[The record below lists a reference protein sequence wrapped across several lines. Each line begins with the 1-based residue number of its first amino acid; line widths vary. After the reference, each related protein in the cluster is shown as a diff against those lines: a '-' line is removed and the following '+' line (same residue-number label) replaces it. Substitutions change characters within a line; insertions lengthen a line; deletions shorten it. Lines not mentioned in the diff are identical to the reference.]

1 MGSDSGSVNYAL
13 GLGDTEGVD
22 SERAETHLRLVAE
35 AELRRATMIPTDGAR
50 QWHAQRLV
58 LVAQVLSAVGAID
71 AYTADEIQSDIGLAL
86 MGRRPF
92 RGRHQGVPCLRSRYG
107 APSGVV
113 ARSIVARG
121 AGRKGAPDPEWGRLP

>member
-35 AELRRATMIPTDGAR
+35 AELRCAMIPTDSAR

-86 MGRRPF
+86 MADSDHPAEIQRLASRP
-92 RGRHQGVPCLRSRYG
+92 GNGGPGGLDWPVLLRVSVHVG
-107 APSGVV
+107 
-113 ARSIVARG
+113 
-121 AGRKGAPDPEWGRLP
+121 